1 MYHIIIK
8 AGWCSIMGPC
18 CVCVCVW
25 VDQVVTD
32 MRLWL
37 RNAISTLTENAL
49 QLISTLVER
58 AAAWDRHTLMQ
69 ANTHI
74 YPSLSLFL
82 KLPFGVFCHLLLSQ
96 RNWCPVSWLH
106 PHAESSANQVE
117 PLDSKVTE
125 DSTANLT
132 LFIHEMMCSSCE
144 SPASLPP
151 APSVM
156 LLPWAETWTSFRRS
170 RKELMFYPSAG
181 KTRRLAM
188 ILTHR
193 HNRLINY
200 VLVFSGAIAGTP
212 FDIDRELLR
221 KGQTENA
228 QNHCPVKHV
237 WGLCVSVNASS
248 VKTKAVSF
256 LLMWIC
262 RVGF

>member
-1 MYHIIIK
+1 MSYELNVFLVDGCDVILFSHVFFRSWLVLLQGSCTPAGAGTTRFDSHIKTVMTEYVSHYHRGGLLQYHE
-8 AGWCSIMGPC
+8 A
-18 CVCVCVW
+18 VLCVW

-74 YPSLSLFL
+74 YSSLNLFL

-125 DSTANLT
+125 DSTANLP
-132 LFIHEMMCSSCE
+132 LFIH
-144 SPASLPP
+144 
-151 APSVM
+151 
-156 LLPWAETWTSFRRS
+156 
-170 RKELMFYPSAG
+170 
-181 KTRRLAM
+181 
-188 ILTHR
+188 
-193 HNRLINY
+193 
-200 VLVFSGAIAGTP
+200 
-212 FDIDRELLR
+212 
-221 KGQTENA
+221 
-228 QNHCPVKHV
+228 
-237 WGLCVSVNASS
+237 
-248 VKTKAVSF
+248 
-256 LLMWIC
+256 
-262 RVGF
+262 